1 MDKNNISLITLIDRF
16 KLQVIFHLKIPFCWF
31 NSPQQLM
38 GLFVP
43 KLLKANLS
51 NRFRRSL
58 KEETDPFITLIN
70 INLVHILTKRATEGM
85 KLQKSITCVAYN
97 QVQTGPTCF
106 RGKKF
111 TSLLGLAMCVCVC
124 VCVCVEG
131 CWNMLP
137 LHTFT
142 VWIL

>member
-1 MDKNNISLITLIDRF
+1 
-16 KLQVIFHLKIPFCWF
+16 
-31 NSPQQLM
+31 M

-111 TSLLGLAMCVCVC
+111 TSLLGLAVCVC
-124 VCVCVEG
+124 VCVCGGVLEYVTTTY
-131 CWNMLP
+131 
-137 LHTFT
+137 LHCMNIIRGEQPKPN
-142 VWIL
+142 W